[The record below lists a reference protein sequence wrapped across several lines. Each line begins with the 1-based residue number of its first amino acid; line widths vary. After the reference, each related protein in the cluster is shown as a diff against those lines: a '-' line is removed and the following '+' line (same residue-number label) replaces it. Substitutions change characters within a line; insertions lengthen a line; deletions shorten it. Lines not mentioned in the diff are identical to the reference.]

1 MASRRAIK
9 AKTLNNARYEDYW
22 RHRSLTMECP
32 MRTLASLLLIG
43 CCTSAYADTLPR
55 FLNSN
60 DSINNLPQPNL
71 PVDAYRPATPQLQ
84 TPEQPAA
91 PQGQQPLMMG
101 TKVTVRQVQI
111 EGGTVYP
118 LEQLAA
124 VYQPLIGHETSFSQ
138 LIEAT
143 RDITRR
149 YQNDGYLLS
158 YAFMPQQ
165 SFDQGV
171 LRVVL
176 VEGYI
181 KDYQLQGDIGPVSAY
196 LDKLVS
202 KLKAERPLTRKTF
215 ERYTTLMSRVPGVTL
230 QAVVPPPGTTDGAT
244 RLVAVASRKSITT
257 TLNSTDDN
265 RNGLQALVGLTS
277 NSQTAWGEQLS
288 LSGLFPPGKDKEHYY
303 RLDYS
308 QLLGSEGTQL
318 NLYGARYRSDPR
330 SNVQLSNGLELE
342 PHRENDR
349 FSIGVSHPFIA
360 SPNEMLSVGTRLYA
374 VNDKTRYRVS
384 NSPLTLEEKT
394 DIRALALEG
403 DWSKS
408 DPRQLRILSAGLY
421 RGLDSMGANTNNELY
436 DLDFFRLRL
445 AGVQSDRFF
454 DNWQGVLSGA
464 LYWSADNLPD
474 SERASFGGQNF
485 ARGYPDDQAT
495 GDKGWGVAYEVNYS
509 FNREGPWVR
518 VLQPYVVLDRSK
530 TWFNQLPVKGSN
542 LSSAALGVR
551 FGDAKH
557 YNIALEAAKPMS
569 DEALDTYNR
578 RPRYTL
584 SFSYQ
589 L

>member
-1 MASRRAIK
+1 
-9 AKTLNNARYEDYW
+9 
-22 RHRSLTMECP
+22 
-32 MRTLASLLLIG
+32 MRTLASLLLVG
-43 CCTSAYADTLPR
+43 CCTSVYADSLPR

-71 PVDAYRPATPQLQ
+71 PVDAYRPATPQPQL
-84 TPEQPAA
+84 PEQPTA

-118 LEQLAA
+118 LEELAA
-124 VYQPLIGHETSFSQ
+124 IYQPLLGHEASFGQ

-143 RDITRR
+143 RNITRR
-149 YQNDGYLLS
+149 YQKDGYLLS

-165 SFDQGV
+165 NFDQGV

-181 KDYQLQGDIGPVSAY
+181 RDYQLQGDIGPVSVY

-215 ERYTTLMSRVPGVTL
+215 ERYTTLMSKVPGVTL

-244 RLVAVASRKSITT
+244 QLVAVASRKAIAT

-265 RNGLQALVGLTS
+265 RNGLQALVGITS

-288 LSGLFPPGKDKEHYY
+288 LSGLFPPGHDKEHYY

-318 NLYGARYRSDPR
+318 SLYGARYRADPR
-330 SNVQLSNGLELE
+330 NNLQLDNGIELE

-360 SPNEMLSVGTRLYA
+360 SPNEMLTAGTRLYA

-394 DIRALALEG
+394 DIRALALEA

-421 RGLDSMGANTNNELY
+421 RGLDSMGAETNNSLY

-445 AGVQSDRFF
+445 AGVQSDRFL
-454 DNWQGVLSGA
+454 DNWQGVLSA
-464 LYWSADNLPD
+464 AWYWSNDNLPD

-530 TWFNQLPVKGSN
+530 TWFNQLPVRGSS
-542 LSSAALGVR
+542 LSSAAVGLR

-578 RPRYTL
+578 KPRYTL